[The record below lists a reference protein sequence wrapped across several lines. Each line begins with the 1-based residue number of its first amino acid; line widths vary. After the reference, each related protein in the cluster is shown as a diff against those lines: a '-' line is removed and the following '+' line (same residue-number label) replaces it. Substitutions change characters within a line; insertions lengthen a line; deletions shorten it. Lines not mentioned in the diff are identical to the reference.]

1 MSLQTKLTPS
11 ADILMLAKAAS
22 RASSLLRLLV
32 ELVVLGEAMA
42 CLIEGGEP
50 VIIGSTLHLHRHG
63 KCTISAAMK

>member
-1 MSLQTKLTPS
+1 
-11 ADILMLAKAAS
+11 MLAKAAS

-50 VIIGSTLHLHRHG
+50 VIIGSTLHLHQHG
-63 KCTISAAMK
+63 KCTISAAVK